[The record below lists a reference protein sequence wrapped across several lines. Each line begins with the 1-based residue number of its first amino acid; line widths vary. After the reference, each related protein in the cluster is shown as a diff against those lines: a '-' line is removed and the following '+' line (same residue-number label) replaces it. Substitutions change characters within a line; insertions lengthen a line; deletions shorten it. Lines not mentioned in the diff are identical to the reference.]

1 MLIKN
6 IFYMYEKIICNK
18 KVYFI
23 YFIYFI
29 YLLNYIIKKYVRK
42 NYM

>member
-23 YFIYFI
+23 CKKKLYV
-29 YLLNYIIKKYVRK
+29 IKMYY
-42 NYM
+42 NN